1 MSAAQKKNK
10 KKQQQAV
17 DDDEYM
23 VVNDNEN
30 AGSKI
35 NGVKGNNNVALD
47 DAEDELSASLE
58 GISIGGNKKEKKKT
72 KGVAAE
78 VESNVGKKGG
88 KGKKGKKNAVDDDD
102 DDLEFGINGS
112 VSVEDSVNGDGKED
126 DEMVNFTG
134 KKGKG
139 KGKKGK
145 ESQIDDF
152 DISSQTSGLE
162 SLADK
167 GVEEDDESLVF
178 AGKKK
183 GKGGK
188 GKKVKDEVDDY
199 DIPLSSLTSD
209 VSAGLGDEAEDD
221 DADVFK
227 GKKKGKGKNNVN
239 KKGNKLEVDDF
250 EATLEMAATEEDSVA
265 VPAVVVVKG
274 NEEDDEDANLFT
286 GKKKGKG
293 KSKKGG
299 KAQIDDYD
307 IVLDKPEVQL
317 PSGNGAEMNEDEVS
331 AAPGNKKG
339 KGKTKGKKGI
349 HMLLDDD
356 EDFEAV
362 LADVT
367 HDEPEVAAAAAA
379 LQNDIDDEDEELM
392 FTGKKKKKGTTKKSP
407 AIVLDEDLG
416 DKGGLSVDVPQV
428 TEAEREEPEDDDAL
442 MFAGKKK
449 GKKGKKDRKPVKEE
463 EDIDALMAELEE
475 PISSK
480 DIPQT
485 AGMPLH
491 YQVKCKNRQI
501 LAQFGLK
508 SGFMRHLSLLNL
520 VVRSIFSGVSE
531 CICFVMP
538 IFYYGLEMF

>member
-30 AGSKI
+30 AGSKM
-35 NGVKGNNNVALD
+35 NGVKGNDNVALD

-102 DDLEFGINGS
+102 DELEFGINGS

-134 KKGKG
+134 KKKGKG

-167 GVEEDDESLVF
+167 GVEEDEESLVF

-199 DIPLSSLTSD
+199 DIPLSSVTSD
-209 VSAGLGDEAEDD
+209 VSAGLGDEAEDE

-227 GKKKGKGKNNVN
+227 GKKKGKGKNNIN

-250 EATLEMAATEEDSVA
+250 EATLDMAAATEEESVA
-265 VPAVVVVKG
+265 VPAVVVKG

-286 GKKKGKG
+286 GKKRGKG
-293 KSKKGG
+293 KNKKGG

-307 IVLDKPEVQL
+307 MVLDEPEVQL

-331 AAPGNKKG
+331 AAPGNKKKG
-339 KGKTKGKKGI
+339 KGKTKEKKGI

-362 LADVT
+362 LAGDT
-367 HDEPEVAAAAAA
+367 HDEPEVAAAAAPVP
-379 LQNDIDDEDEELM
+379 QNDIDDEDEELM

-416 DKGGLSVDVPQV
+416 DKGGLSVEVPQV
-428 TEAEREEPEDDDAL
+428 TEAEREETEDDDAL

-449 GKKGKKDRKPVKEE
+449 GKKDKKPIKEE
-463 EDIDALMAELEE
+463 EDIDALMAELEG
-475 PISSK
+475 PNSSK

-485 AGMPLH
+485 AGMSLH
-491 YQVKCKNRQI
+491 HQVKCKNRQI

-508 SGFMRHLSLLNL
+508 RGST
-520 VVRSIFSGVSE
+520 
-531 CICFVMP
+531 
-538 IFYYGLEMF
+538 

>member
-1 MSAAQKKNK
+1 MSAAQKKNR

-30 AGSKI
+30 AGSKV
-35 NGVKGNNNVALD
+35 NGVKGNDNVALD

-126 DEMVNFTG
+126 DEMLNFTG
-134 KKGKG
+134 KKKGKG

-167 GVEEDDESLVF
+167 GVEDDDESLVF
-178 AGKKK
+178 AGKKR

-188 GKKVKDEVDDY
+188 GKKVKDDVDDY
-199 DIPLSSLTSD
+199 DIPLSSVTSD
-209 VSAGLGDEAEDD
+209 VSAGLGDEAEDE

-227 GKKKGKGKNNVN
+227 GKKKGKGKN

-250 EATLEMAATEEDSVA
+250 EAILEMAAATEEDSVA
-265 VPAVVVVKG
+265 VPAVVVKG

-293 KSKKGG
+293 KNKKGG

-307 IVLDKPEVQL
+307 MVLDEPEVQL

-331 AAPGNKKG
+331 AAAGNKKG

-362 LADVT
+362 LAGDT
-367 HDEPEVAAAAAA
+367 HDEPEVAAAAVP
-379 LQNDIDDEDEELM
+379 QNDIDDEDEELM
-392 FTGKKKKKGTTKKSP
+392 FTGKKKKKGTTKKAP

-416 DKGGLSVDVPQV
+416 DKSGLSVEVPQV

-449 GKKGKKDRKPVKEE
+449 GKKGKKDKKPVKEE
-463 EDIDALMAELEE
+463 EDIDALMAELEG
-475 PISSK
+475 PNSSK

-485 AGMPLH
+485 AGMSLH
-491 YQVKCKNRQI
+491 HQVQCKNRQI
-501 LAQFGLK
+501 LAKFGLQRG
-508 SGFMRHLSLLNL
+508 SIRHSSVYNLLM
-520 VVRSIFSGVSE
+520 RSIFFRCVLNVY
-531 CICFVMP
+531 VMLCLHSTM
-538 IFYYGLEMF
+538 GWEMF